1 MRNKLALNNR
11 ISGIKSRF
19 YATFV
24 CLGHFYVRFQ

>member
-11 ISGIKSRF
+11 FFCMKSRF

-24 CLGHFYVRFQ
+24 RLGYFYVRFQ